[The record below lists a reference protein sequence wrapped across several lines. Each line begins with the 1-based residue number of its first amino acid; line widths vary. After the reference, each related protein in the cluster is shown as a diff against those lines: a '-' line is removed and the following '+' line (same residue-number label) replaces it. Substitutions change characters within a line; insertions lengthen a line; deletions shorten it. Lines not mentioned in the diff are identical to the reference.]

1 MLNVLEKYKE
11 SWCERSVMNNRKS
24 HERSLGRQEVSKSG
38 GLDFILFLN
47 TCSEKILE
55 GLKQRSEMARL
66 TFLKISLI
74 FSENKSS

>member
-1 MLNVLEKYKE
+1 M
-11 SWCERSVMNNRKS
+11 
-24 HERSLGRQEVSKSG
+24 SKSG